1 MLVWEAEVLAAV
13 SRLRI
18 EKKNKIGKEGFMG
31 LKLNYLLTYTKTL
44 MGQIV
49 HICNGTKKKGLYR

>member
-1 MLVWEAEVLAAV
+1 
-13 SRLRI
+13 
-18 EKKNKIGKEGFMG
+18 MG

-44 MGQIV
+44 MGKIV